1 MHSTQKPTFEMTI
14 QTVEREIDVNG
25 HVNNVVYLQ
34 WVQDVAVA
42 HWNAWATEEQKS
54 SFTWV
59 VLRHEIDYKRAAF
72 VNERLILRTWIGE
85 ASGAKC
91 TRHTSVL
98 RAATSELI
106 ADALTTWCLIDLKT
120 LRPRRVDTDLYNR
133 FALPLSDNYRLD
145 MVEDAKQ

>member
-1 MHSTQKPTFEMTI
+1 MRGTKKPTFEMTI

-42 HWNAWATEEQKS
+42 HWNARATEEQKS
-54 SFTWV
+54 SLTWV

-91 TRHTSVL
+91 TRHTLVL
-98 RAATSELI
+98 RAATGELI
-106 ADALTTWCLIDLKT
+106 ADAVTTWCLIDLKT
-120 LRPRRVDTDLYNR
+120 QRPRRVDADLYNR
-133 FALPLSDNYRLD
+133 FALPASDDYRLD
-145 MVEDAKQ
+145 IVEGA